1 MPMHILGLRIGR
13 LMVAATLIGALC
25 ALPVV
30 SVFVNL
36 FAEGTPGIWGHLAGT
51 VLPQY
56 VTNTLLLMV
65 GVGAGVI
72 ALGVGTAWLTAMHDF
87 PGRRVFEW
95 ALILPLAIP
104 AYVIA
109 FVYTDFLQFVG
120 PVQTGLREFMGWTKA
135 DYWFPDVRS
144 LGGAIAMF
152 ILVLYPYVY
161 LLGRATFL
169 ERSASLLEVGR
180 TLGVGSPGVFFR
192 VALPLARP
200 AIVAGTALALMEA
213 IADFGTVSYFGVPTF
228 TTGIYQAWFS
238 MGERV
243 VAAQLAAVL
252 LGFVI
257 LVLLLERT
265 SRGRKRFHET
275 SQRGRPPARR
285 RLAGF
290 NAAGATALCFSA
302 VALGF
307 LLPAG
312 LLLEMAVIDGDI
324 QFGSRFIQLALNSV
338 TLAAITSALLVV
350 LAVLMAYNARLNPGV
365 VSVGLS
371 RLVGLGYAI
380 PGLVI
385 AVGTLIPLAWLDNT
399 LATWLKATFGISP
412 GLLLTGGITALVLAY
427 VVRFFS
433 IGLQT
438 VDAALL
444 KVRPSMDD
452 AARSLGCGPAETLTR
467 IHVPILSRGL
477 FTAALLVFVEVMKEL
492 PATLVMRPFNFD
504 TLATQVYNLA
514 HDERLSEA
522 ATAALVIV
530 AAGLV
535 PLIVVSRGIARIRRT
550 AAVQVVPFEP
560 AVLSEGR

>member
-1 MPMHILGLRIGR
+1 MFPGMRSLRVGR
-13 LMVAATLIGALC
+13 LMVIATLIGGLC

-36 FAEGTPGIWGHLAGT
+36 FGEGAPGLWGHLAST
-51 VLPQY
+51 VLPLY
-56 VTNTLLLMV
+56 VANTLWLIV
-65 GVGAGVI
+65 GVGAGVV
-72 ALGVGTAWLTAMHDF
+72 AVGVGTAWLTAMHDF

-95 ALILPLAIP
+95 ALILPLAMP

-120 PVQTGLREFMGWTKA
+120 PVQTTLRELTGWNKA

-144 LGGAIAMF
+144 LGGAIVMF
-152 ILVLYPYVY
+152 VLVLYPYVY
-161 LLGRATFL
+161 LLSRASFL

-180 TLGVGSPGVFFR
+180 TLGVGSTGVFFR
-192 VALPLARP
+192 LALPLARP
-200 AIVAGTALALMEA
+200 AVVAGTALALMEA

-243 VAAQLAAVL
+243 IAAQLAAAL

-275 SQRGRPPARR
+275 SQRIRPPARIE
-285 RLAGF
+285 LAGF
-290 NAAGATALCFSA
+290 RAAGATSICIAA
-302 VALGF
+302 VGLGF

-312 LLLEMAVIDGDI
+312 LLLEMAVVEGDA
-324 QFGSRFIQLALNSV
+324 QFGSRFIQLTANSL

-350 LAVLMAYNARLNPGV
+350 LAVLMAYNARLNPGL

-385 AVGTLIPLAWLDNT
+385 AVGTLIPLAWIDNV
-399 LATWLKATFGISP
+399 LAGWMKATFGFSS
-412 GLLLTGGITALVLAY
+412 GLLLTGSITALVFAY

-444 KVRPSMDD
+444 KVRPAMDD
-452 AARSLGCGPAETLTR
+452 AARSLGCGATETLTR

-477 FTAALLVFVEVMKEL
+477 LTAALLIFVEVMKEL

-514 HDERLSEA
+514 HDERLAEA

-530 AAGLV
+530 AAGLI
-535 PLIVVSRGIARIRRT
+535 PLVIVSRGIARTRRS
-550 AAVQVVPFEP
+550 AALQVIPV
-560 AVLSEGR
+560 EGAALAQGR

>member
-1 MPMHILGLRIGR
+1 MHILGPRIGR

-36 FAEGTPGIWGHLAGT
+36 FAESTPGVWGHLAGT

-56 VTNTLLLMV
+56 VANTLFLML

-72 ALGVGTAWLTAMHDF
+72 ALGVSMAWLTAMHDF
-87 PGRRVFEW
+87 PGRRLFEW
-95 ALILPLAIP
+95 ALILPLAMP

-109 FVYTDFLQFVG
+109 FLYTDFLQFVG
-120 PVQTGLREFMGWTKA
+120 PVQTGLRELMGWTRA
-135 DYWFPDVRS
+135 DYWFPDVRT
-144 LGGAIAMF
+144 LGGAIVMF

-161 LLGRATFL
+161 LLSRAAFL
-169 ERSASLLEVGR
+169 ERSASLLEVSR
-180 TLGVGSPGVFFR
+180 TLGVGGMGLVFR

-213 IADFGTVSYFGVPTF
+213 IADFGTVSYFGVQTF

-243 VAAQLAAVL
+243 IAAQLAAAL

-257 LVLLLERT
+257 LVLLFERT

-275 SQRGRPPARR
+275 SQRARPPARQ
-285 RLAGF
+285 RLDGF
-290 NAAGATALCFSA
+290 KAAGATALCFSA
-302 VALGF
+302 LALGF

-312 LLLEMAVIDGDI
+312 LMLEMAIGEGDA
-324 QFGSRFIQLALNSV
+324 QFGSRFVQITLNSV
-338 TLAAITSALLVV
+338 TLAAITSGLLVV
-350 LAVLMAYNARLNPGV
+350 LAVLMAYNARLNPGM

-385 AVGTLIPLAWLDNT
+385 AVGTLIPLAWLDNV
-399 LATWLKATFGISP
+399 LAEWLKTTFAISP
-412 GLLLTGGITALVLAY
+412 GLLLTGGIAALVFAY
-427 VVRFFS
+427 MVRFFS

-444 KVRPSMDD
+444 KIRPSMDD
-452 AARSLGCGPAETLTR
+452 AARSLGCGAAETLTR

-477 FTAALLVFVEVMKEL
+477 FTATLLVFVEVMKEL

-530 AAGLV
+530 VAGLV
-535 PLIVVSRGIARIRRT
+535 PLIVVSRSIARTRRAST
-550 AAVQVVPFEP
+550 MQVVPFERTTLP
-560 AVLSEGR
+560 EAR

>member
-1 MPMHILGLRIGR
+1 MHILGPRIGR

-36 FAEGTPGIWGHLAGT
+36 FAESTPGVWGHLAGT

-56 VTNTLLLMV
+56 VANTLFLML

-72 ALGVGTAWLTAMHDF
+72 ALGVSMAWLTAMHDF
-87 PGRRVFEW
+87 PGRRLFEW
-95 ALILPLAIP
+95 ALILPLAMP

-109 FVYTDFLQFVG
+109 FLYTDFLQFVG
-120 PVQTGLREFMGWTKA
+120 PVQTGLRELMGWTRA
-135 DYWFPDVRS
+135 DYWFPDVRT
-144 LGGAIAMF
+144 LGGAIVMF

-161 LLGRATFL
+161 LLSRAAFL
-169 ERSASLLEVGR
+169 ERSASLLEVSR
-180 TLGVGSPGVFFR
+180 TLGVGGMGLVFR

-213 IADFGTVSYFGVPTF
+213 IADFGTVSYFGVQTF

-243 VAAQLAAVL
+243 IAAQLAAAL

-275 SQRGRPPARR
+275 SQRARPPARQ
-285 RLAGF
+285 RLDGF
-290 NAAGATALCFSA
+290 KAAGATALCSSA
-302 VALGF
+302 LALGF

-312 LLLEMAVIDGDI
+312 LMLEMAIGEGDA
-324 QFGSRFIQLALNSV
+324 QFGSRFVQITLNSV
-338 TLAAITSALLVV
+338 TLAAITSGLLVV
-350 LAVLMAYNARLNPGV
+350 LAVLMAYNARLNPGM

-385 AVGTLIPLAWLDNT
+385 AVGTLIPLAWLDNV
-399 LATWLKATFGISP
+399 LAEWLKTTFAISP
-412 GLLLTGGITALVLAY
+412 GLLLTGGIAALVFAY
-427 VVRFFS
+427 MVRFFS

-444 KVRPSMDD
+444 KIRPSMDD
-452 AARSLGCGPAETLTR
+452 AARSLGCGAAETLTR

-477 FTAALLVFVEVMKEL
+477 FTATLLVFVEVMKEL

-535 PLIVVSRGIARIRRT
+535 PLIVVSRSIARTRRAST
-550 AAVQVVPFEP
+550 MQVVPFERTTLP
-560 AVLSEGR
+560 EAR

>member
-1 MPMHILGLRIGR
+1 MHILGPRIGR

-36 FAEGTPGIWGHLAGT
+36 FAESTPGVWGHLAGT

-56 VTNTLLLMV
+56 VANTLFLML

-72 ALGVGTAWLTAMHDF
+72 ALGVSMAWLTAMHDF
-87 PGRRVFEW
+87 PGRRLFEW
-95 ALILPLAIP
+95 ALILPLAMP

-109 FVYTDFLQFVG
+109 FLYTDFLQFVG
-120 PVQTGLREFMGWTKA
+120 PVQTGLREFMGWTRA
-135 DYWFPDVRS
+135 DYWFPDVRT
-144 LGGAIAMF
+144 LGGAIVMF

-161 LLGRATFL
+161 LLSRAAFL
-169 ERSASLLEVGR
+169 ERSASLLEVSR
-180 TLGVGSPGVFFR
+180 TLGVGGMGLVFR

-213 IADFGTVSYFGVPTF
+213 IADFGTVSYFGVQTF

-243 VAAQLAAVL
+243 IAAQLAAAL

-257 LVLLLERT
+257 LVLLFERT

-275 SQRGRPPARR
+275 SQRARPPARQ
-285 RLAGF
+285 RLDGF
-290 NAAGATALCFSA
+290 KAAGATALCFSA
-302 VALGF
+302 LALGF

-312 LLLEMAVIDGDI
+312 LMLEMAIGEGDA
-324 QFGSRFIQLALNSV
+324 QFGSRFVQITLNSV
-338 TLAAITSALLVV
+338 TLAAITSGLLVV
-350 LAVLMAYNARLNPGV
+350 LAVLMAYNARLNPGM

-385 AVGTLIPLAWLDNT
+385 AVGTLIPLAWLDNV
-399 LATWLKATFGISP
+399 LAEWLKTTFAISP
-412 GLLLTGGITALVLAY
+412 GLLLTGGIAALVFAY
-427 VVRFFS
+427 MVRFFS

-444 KVRPSMDD
+444 KIRPSMDD
-452 AARSLGCGPAETLTR
+452 AARSLGCGAAETLTR

-477 FTAALLVFVEVMKEL
+477 FTATLLVFVEVMKEL

-530 AAGLV
+530 VAGLV
-535 PLIVVSRGIARIRRT
+535 PLIVVSRSIARTRRAST
-550 AAVQVVPFEP
+550 MQVVPFERTTLP
-560 AVLSEGR
+560 EAR